1 MSSTKKWLEVL
12 DKAGRGAEMVKI
24 DWASAYKHVA
34 VRRQDIEL
42 QFFHWLGK
50 DFVELC
56 LVFGGRSSAGIYD
69 RLAKLVLKVVILFC
83 NFPAEMVCQ
92 YLDDVCAAGPSGC
105 PLLARFEA
113 AYREVANHLG
123 VQLAPTTDP
132 DKAFSAATAGVV
144 LGVHYDT
151 IAWTWSIPQEK
162 LARLLHQIRTAMSAD
177 WLCQCDIWSLV
188 GRILHYAP
196 LVPSGKYNISALI
209 KAHGHSTDRYTQVE
223 LAPQFKQ
230 QLHFWWVMLKTVD
243 GVSSIPRPDS
253 FPAWT
258 FEFFTDAAGG
268 SSNSIGLGSGGHGG
282 PFWFYIP
289 WGYRINSGVRSADGK
304 QLSRKLSA
312 LELVGPLVCVS
323 AGRRFCK
330 KKSVRVWV
338 DNAGSVGI
346 WRKGYSST
354 CDLCT
359 TLVCAIARVAAAFG
373 CTLTIDKIT
382 RCSNTAASL
391 ADDLSKCD
399 FQAFYTRWPHNS
411 PRDIE
416 PAWIPPSILSW
427 IDRPAMDLSL
437 GDKILSDILR
447 ADGYI

>member
-1 MSSTKKWLEVL
+1 L
-12 DKAGRGAEMVKI
+12 
-24 DWASAYKHVA
+24 
-34 VRRQDIEL
+34 
-42 QFFHWLGK
+42 
-50 DFVELC
+50 
-56 LVFGGRSSAGIYD
+56 
-69 RLAKLVLKVVILFC
+69 
-83 NFPAEMVCQ
+83 P
-92 YLDDVCAAGPSGC
+92 P
-105 PLLARFEA
+105 P
-113 AYREVANHLG
+113 
-123 VQLAPTTDP
+123 
-132 DKAFSAATAGVV
+132 
-144 LGVHYDT
+144 
-151 IAWTWSIPQEK
+151 
-162 LARLLHQIRTAMSAD
+162 
-177 WLCQCDIWSLV
+177 
-188 GRILHYAP
+188 
-196 LVPSGKYNISALI
+196 
-209 KAHGHSTDRYTQVE
+209 
-223 LAPQFKQ
+223 FKQ

-258 FEFFTDAAGG
+258 FEFFTDAASG

-330 KKSVRVWV
+330 KRPVRVWV

-354 CDLCT
+354 CELFT

-391 ADDLSKCD
+391 ADDLSKGD
-399 FQAFYTRWPHNS
+399 FQTFYTRWLGYPL
-411 PRDIE
+411 
-416 PAWIPPSILSW
+416 PS
-427 IDRPAMDLSL
+427 SL
-437 GDKILSDILR
+437 GSTDPPWTSRLATRSSQTSYELTVTFEACASQIQAQFKYDIV
-447 ADGYI
+447 